1 MTQTATLNPMR
12 ASIWSHT
19 LTQQQRI
26 GQQKM
31 YRNLYQ
37 RISKAAGTQSSRN
50 RHSSCRFPEEA
61 LSRTTGQIAFQNPN
75 LAPCNLSPSNRPVV
89 QLCDQ
94 GLSGEEDE
102 LIPAE
107 EVLKVIRASVALIGN
122 ANYVSQLRRRTIIEA
137 LLAEKA
143 KLAKIRKQVC
153 RRQIAG
159 SISWRPSRRQ
169 PPDQPSRSVV
179 KLRQQSKSFFF
190 F

>member
-1 MTQTATLNPMR
+1 M
-12 ASIWSHT
+12 
-19 LTQQQRI
+19 
-26 GQQKM
+26 
-31 YRNLYQ
+31 
-37 RISKAAGTQSSRN
+37 
-50 RHSSCRFPEEA
+50 
-61 LSRTTGQIAFQNPN
+61 
-75 LAPCNLSPSNRPVV
+75 V

-153 RRQIAG
+153 RRQIAE

-169 PPDQPSRSVV
+169 PPDQPPD
-179 KLRQQSKSFFF
+179 QW
-190 F
+190 